1 VVVAEM
7 GSATDSAVEIV
18 RGFRGRRVLVIG
30 DVMLDSYLE
39 GTAARLCSEGPV
51 PVVRKT
57 GEQRLPGGAANT
69 AANLKALGADV
80 LLLGVVG
87 NDLAG
92 GLLRAALRSLEID
105 DRWLVE
111 DDAAETLH
119 KLRVLADGQYVVRF
133 DEGGGRG
140 PCSPRAGRRLLATLG
155 RVFPRCDL
163 IVVSDY
169 GYGVAADA
177 IIARLREL
185 RAAREATCPLL
196 VDSKELQRFRLAG
209 ATVVTPNHLE
219 AQLAVTAERPG
230 DQNAPIPGSDASLP
244 HMEEVGRRLLAQLDC
259 AHVAITLGAQG
270 VLLLDRDAPPLHV
283 PAHPTTQANDVGAGD
298 SFAAATALAL
308 GSGADAAMAVRLGV
322 DAAGIAVTKRWT
334 AVVSHHELLRRASLR
349 DHGDGRRALPW
360 PDGRRDHQR
369 ETIDGAIAQ
378 LAERLAVERDA
389 GRTVVFTNGVF
400 DILNA
405 GHVGF
410 LRQAR
415 ALGDVLVVGVN
426 TDRGA
431 AGLKGQAAPLN
442 DERDRL
448 ALIAALD
455 PVDHAVLF
463 DDATPAELIRA
474 LRPHIHVKGGEY
486 ADEALP
492 EAEAVRAVG
501 GCIVILPLASGQP
514 SVDSDRL
521 SAIGRQAVADRM
533 GADVPNPTAGDSDI
547 LLLPAGGCLKA
558 DA

>member
-1 VVVAEM
+1 MAVA
-7 GSATDSAVEIV
+7 ATDRVTESAVEIV
-18 RGFRGRRVLVIG
+18 RGFRGRRALVIG

-87 NDLAG
+87 NDPAG
-92 GLLRAALRSLEID
+92 ALLRATLRSLEID

-111 DDAAETLH
+111 DDTAETLH

-133 DEGGGRG
+133 DEGGARG
-140 PCSPRAGRRLLATLG
+140 PCSSRAARRLLATLG

-163 IVVSDY
+163 VVVSDY
-169 GYGVAADA
+169 GYGVASDA
-177 IIARLREL
+177 MVARTREL
-185 RAAREATCPLL
+185 RAARQAECPLL
-196 VDSKELQRFRLAG
+196 VDSKEVQRFRNAG

-219 AQLAVTAERPG
+219 AQLALAAERPAERG
-230 DQNAPIPGSDASLP
+230 APPLQTEARLP
-244 HMEEVGRRLLAQLDC
+244 HMEEVGRRLLVQLDC
-259 AHVAITLGAQG
+259 MHVAITLGAAG
-270 VLLLDRDAPPLHV
+270 VLLMGRDAPPLHV
-283 PAHPTTQANDVGAGD
+283 PAHPATHANDVGAGD

-308 GSGADAAMAVRLGV
+308 GSGADAATAVRLGV

-349 DHGDGRRALPW
+349 DHEAGRRAPLSPH
-360 PDGRRDHQR
+360 GRRDDQG
-369 ETIDGAIAQ
+369 ETMERTMAR
-378 LAERLAVERDA
+378 LAERLAAGRAA

-431 AGLKGQAAPLN
+431 AGLKGQAAPLTH
-442 DERDRL
+442 ERDRL

-463 DDATPAELIRA
+463 DDDTPAETIRA

-492 EAEAVRAVG
+492 EAEAVRDVG

-521 SAIGRQAVADRM
+521 SAIGRQAVADTLSTTV
-533 GADVPNPTAGDSDI
+533 VPLTAGELVSP
-547 LLLPAGGCLKA
+547 LSPAGGRLKA
-558 DA
+558 DG

>member
-1 VVVAEM
+1 VTVTGAV
-7 GSATDSAVEIV
+7 TDSAVEIV

-80 LLLGVVG
+80 FLLGVVG
-87 NDLAG
+87 NDPAG
-92 GLLRAALRSLEID
+92 GLLRATLRAQQID

-111 DDAAETLH
+111 DEAAETLH

-133 DEGGGRG
+133 DEGGVRG
-140 PCSPRAGRRLLATLG
+140 PRSPRAERRLLATLG

-163 IVVSDY
+163 VVVSDY
-169 GYGVAADA
+169 GYGAASDA
-177 IIARLREL
+177 MIARLREL
-185 RAAREATCPLL
+185 RSARAAECPLL
-196 VDSKELQRFRLAG
+196 IDSKELQRFRRAG

-219 AQLAVTAERPG
+219 AQLAAAEWSG
-230 DQNAPIPGSDASLP
+230 DRQAPLQTDVRLP

-270 VLLLDRDAPPLHV
+270 VLLMDRDTPPLHV
-283 PAHPTTQANDVGAGD
+283 PAHPATHANDVGAGD
-298 SFAAATALAL
+298 SFAAALALAL
-308 GSGADAAMAVRLGV
+308 GSGADAAMAARLGV

-349 DHGDGRRALPW
+349 DHSAGRRAPAS
-360 PDGRRDHQR
+360 PDARGDDEG
-369 ETIDGAIAQ
+369 ETMEGAMAR
-378 LAERLAVERDA
+378 LAERLAGARAA

-431 AGLKGQAAPLN
+431 ACLKGQAAPLN
-442 DERDRL
+442 DQRDRL

-463 DDATPAELIRA
+463 DDATPAEAIRL

-521 SAIGRQAVADRM
+521 SAIGRQAVAATP
-533 GADVPNPTAGDSDI
+533 GATVLPLTVGESDSP
-547 LLLPAGGCLKA
+547 LLPVGGRLKA
-558 DA
+558 DG

>member
-1 VVVAEM
+1 VTVTGAV
-7 GSATDSAVEIV
+7 TDSAVEIV
-18 RGFRGRRVLVIG
+18 RGFRGQRVLVIG

-69 AANLKALGADV
+69 AANLTSLGADV

-87 NDLAG
+87 NDPAG
-92 GLLRAALRSLEID
+92 GLLRATLRAQQID

-111 DDAAETLH
+111 DEAAETLH

-133 DEGGGRG
+133 DEGGVRG
-140 PCSPRAGRRLLATLG
+140 PRSPRAERRLLATVG

-163 IVVSDY
+163 VVVSDY
-169 GYGVAADA
+169 GYGAASDA
-177 IIARLREL
+177 MIARLREL
-185 RAAREATCPLL
+185 RELRAAECPLL

-219 AQLAVTAERPG
+219 AQLAAAERSG
-230 DQNAPIPGSDASLP
+230 DRHAPPLRADVRLP

-259 AHVAITLGAQG
+259 THVAITLGAQG
-270 VLLLDRDAPPLHV
+270 VLLMDRDTPPLHV
-283 PAHPTTQANDVGAGD
+283 PAHPATHANDVGAGD
-298 SFAAATALAL
+298 SFAAAMALAL
-308 GSGADAAMAVRLGV
+308 GSGADAAMAARLGV

-349 DHGDGRRALPW
+349 DHSAGHRAPAS
-360 PDGRRDHQR
+360 PDARDDDAG
-369 ETIDGAIAQ
+369 ETMEGAIAR
-378 LAERLAVERDA
+378 LAERLAGARAA
-389 GRTVVFTNGVF
+389 GRTIVFTNGVF

-431 AGLKGQAAPLN
+431 ACLKGQAAPLN
-442 DERDRL
+442 DQRDRL

-463 DDATPAELIRA
+463 DDATPAETIRA
-474 LRPHIHVKGGEY
+474 LHPHIHVKGGEY

-521 SAIGRQAVADRM
+521 SAIGRQAVADTLDTTVLPLTT
-533 GADVPNPTAGDSDI
+533 GELDGP
-547 LLLPAGGCLKA
+547 LLPVGGRLKA
-558 DA
+558 DG